1 LKAEKQGI
9 STRAVHAGEPDP
21 QYMNSITTPI
31 VMTSSYTF
39 DNMDDVLAYVTKKV
53 DRFEYG
59 RYGNPT
65 TAAVIKKLRELEGA
79 EDAEVFDS
87 GMTSVSCTLLGL
99 LRNGDHM
106 VITDDAYKKTLMFCE
121 KVLPRFGI
129 RATIVKMGDY
139 DQMEEALTKN
149 PGTRMVVSESPTNPY
164 LNIADMDVLCELKK
178 KHGFILAMDST
189 FASPYN
195 QRPLEQ
201 GADVVMHSAT
211 KYLGGHNDLLGGVVL
226 GQKKLIEQVR
236 DYRNTTGGVMDPMTS
251 YLLLRGLKTL
261 ALRMQRL
268 NDNATRMAE
277 WLETHDK
284 VRRVYYPGLASHRD
298 HLKAKKYMTGFGGVV
313 TFELA
318 TKSFDEVS
326 AFLSAMQLFKM
337 GPSFGGVEAL
347 ITHPYTISYYDYP
360 AEERKRL
367 GILDEL
373 IRMSVGI
380 EDFEDLQ
387 ADVEQALVHIKS
399 AEREPVGAA

>member
-1 LKAEKQGI
+1 MKYKGI
-9 STRAVHAGEPDP
+9 STRAVHAGEPDR
-21 QYMNSITTPI
+21 QYMDSITTPI

-39 DNMDDVLAYVTKKV
+39 EHMSDVIDYVTKKV

-65 TAAVIKKLRELEGA
+65 TAIAIKKLRELEGA

-99 LRNGDHM
+99 LKHGDHM
-106 VITDDAYKKTLMFCE
+106 VITDDAYKKTLIFCE

-129 RATIVKMGDY
+129 KATIVKMGDY
-139 DQMEEALTKN
+139 TQMEDVLKKN
-149 PGTRMVVSESPTNPY
+149 PGTRLLVSESPTNPY
-164 LNIADMDVLCELKK
+164 LNIADMDILKGFK
-178 KHGFILAMDST
+178 EKYGFILAMDAT
-189 FASPYN
+189 FASPIN
-195 QRPLEQ
+195 QRALEQ
-201 GADVVMHSAT
+201 GADIVMHSTT

-226 GQKKLIEQVR
+226 GRKQLVDQIR

-261 ALRMQRL
+261 ALRMDRL
-268 NDNATRMAE
+268 NSNATQMAT
-277 WLETHDK
+277 WLESHPK
-284 VRRVYYPGLASHRD
+284 VRRVYYPGLPSHRN
-298 HLKAKKYMTGFGGVV
+298 HALAKKYMSGFGGVV

-318 TKSFDEVS
+318 TSNFDEIS
-326 AFLSAMQLFKM
+326 AFLNNVEIFKI

-347 ITHPYTISYYDYP
+347 ITHPMTISYYDYP
-360 AEERKRL
+360 PEERKRL

-380 EDFEDLQ
+380 EDFEDLK
-387 ADVEQALVHIKS
+387 ADLDHALQFIKTT
-399 AEREPVGAA
+399 